1 MKNILRTQI
10 DLFGTPVIVCLG
22 AKAFKRVIKKE
33 HGVKDGT
40 EILDSAGKYVAL
52 EHPDYPLT
60 LVIGIDSTQDLLG
73 VERTLVHEL
82 SHAVTQIMEYFGVV
96 CDETRSYMLD
106 YLYGASIEWL
116 RKVAK

>member
-10 DLFGTPVIVCLG
+10 DLFGTPVIVCFG

-40 EILDSAGKYVAL
+40 ELLDSIGKYVTL
-52 EHPDYPLT
+52 THPDSPLT
-60 LVIGIDSTQDLLG
+60 LVIGIKDIPNMLEI
-73 VERTLVHEL
+73 ERTLVHEL

>member
-1 MKNILRTQI
+1 MKNVLRTQI
-10 DLFGTPVIVCLG
+10 DLFGAPVVICFG
-22 AKAFKRVIKKE
+22 AKAFKKVVKKE
-33 HGVKDGT
+33 YGVKDGT

-52 EHPDYPLT
+52 EHPEHPLT

-73 VERTLVHEL
+73 IERTLVHEL
-82 SHAVTQIMEYFGVV
+82 SHVVTQIMEYFGVV

-116 RKVAK
+116 RKAVK